1 MDVLVVGHHIDDAAG
16 HAAVGQCSDGL
27 LLIAFVERRTAS
39 TITRFSLIERNGRG
53 EYSSNMFRRLKHPYQ
68 PTDGARF
75 D

>member
-39 TITRFSLIERNGRG
+39 TIIRFIDRKEWEG
-53 EYSSNMFRRLKHPYQ
+53 
-68 PTDGARF
+68 
-75 D
+75 